1 MLSQLTIS
9 NFALIKQLE
18 LKFNDDFTVLTGETG
33 AGKSILLGALK
44 LVLGERADIKSLGD
58 LDDKCVV
65 EAHFDISDLN
75 LNYIFDENDLD
86 YDDYTILRREIL
98 PSGKSRAFINDV
110 PSRLSMLN
118 LLGKHLV
125 DIHSQFQNTE
135 VLNQD
140 FQFNWIDSFAGNHDN
155 LLSFQSEL
163 NEYKKAQSELDSIKN
178 KIIEF
183 QKEKDFLT
191 YQYNE
196 LENIDFE
203 NINISDLES
212 ELNQLENAETT
223 LENLSELSSL
233 LEDEQLGLY
242 SVLDNLG
249 AKVKHITEILNQ
261 NDLLD
266 RFNSLNIEARDLGDS
281 LLSFS
286 DEIEINPQRLLEV
299 QDSLNQLNMLM
310 QKHSVQELNELLEIR
325 KSLETKLKDDLNHN
339 ERVKELE
346 SFLSKSI
353 KELESKGLKISDKR
367 KKISIN
373 IEKDLKSTLA
383 QLGIPQ
389 AEIKFEFKKSKEFN
403 LYGLDELNLLFSAN
417 KGQEL
422 KPIEKAISGGEMSR
436 LMLAIKKSVASHS
449 ALPTLIL
456 DEIDT
461 GISGKIAEEVGYIM
475 EEMGSDMQLISITHL
490 PQVASKG
497 KFHFK
502 VEKTTEKD
510 ISITSVKELSKEERI
525 SEIAQ
530 MLSGSEVTEAAK
542 QQARQ
547 LLKS

>member
-178 KIIEF
+178 KITEF
-183 QKEKDFLT
+183 QKEKEFLT

-266 RFNSLNIEARDLGDS
+266 RFNSLNIEARDLGGS

-286 DEIEINPQRLLEV
+286 DEVEINPQRLIDV

-353 KELESKGLKISDKR
+353 KELESKALIISDKR

-389 AEIKFEFKKSKEFN
+389 AEIKFEFNKSNEFN

-436 LMLAIKKSVASHS
+436 LMLAIKKSVASQS

-461 GISGKIAEEVGYIM
+461 GISGKIAEEVGCIM

-510 ISITSVKELSKEERI
+510 ISITRVKELSKEERI

>member
-110 PSRLSMLN
+110 PTRLSMLN

-196 LENIDFE
+196 LENIDFK
-203 NINISDLES
+203 NTNISDLES

-286 DEIEINPQRLLEV
+286 DEVEINPQRLLEV

-325 KSLETKLKDDLNHN
+325 KNLETKLKDDLNHN

-353 KELESKGLKISDKR
+353 KELESKALKISDKR

-389 AEIKFEFKKSKEFN
+389 AEIKFEFNKSKEFN

-510 ISITSVKELSKEERI
+510 ISTTRVKELSKEERI

>member
-75 LNYIFDENDLD
+75 INYIFDENDLD

-155 LLSFQSEL
+155 LLSFQSGL

-178 KIIEF
+178 KITEF
-183 QKEKDFLT
+183 QKEKEFLT

-266 RFNSLNIEARDLGDS
+266 RFNSLNIEARDLGGS

-286 DEIEINPQRLLEV
+286 DEVEINPQRLIEV

-325 KSLETKLKDDLNHN
+325 KSLETKLKEDLNHN

-353 KELESKGLKISDKR
+353 KELESKALKISDKR

-389 AEIKFEFKKSKEFN
+389 AEIKFEFNKSNEFN

-436 LMLAIKKSVASHS
+436 LMLAIKKSVASQS

-510 ISITSVKELSKEERI
+510 ISITRVKELSNEERI

>member
-18 LKFNDDFTVLTGETG
+18 LKFNNNFTVLTGETG

-58 LDDKCVV
+58 LDEKCVV

-86 YDDYTILRREIL
+86 YDNYTILRREIL

-135 VLNQD
+135 VLNQN
-140 FQFNWIDSFAGNHDN
+140 FQFNWIDSFADNHDN
-155 LLSFQSEL
+155 LLGFQSEL
-163 NEYKKAQSELDSIKN
+163 NKYKKAQSELDSIKN
-178 KIIEF
+178 KITEF
-183 QKEKDFLT
+183 QKEKDFLI

-196 LENIDFE
+196 LEKIDFE
-203 NINISDLES
+203 NTNIYDLES

-233 LEDEQLGLY
+233 FEDEQLGLY
-242 SVLDNLG
+242 SVLNNLSV
-249 AKVKHITEILNQ
+249 KVKYITEILNKP
-261 NDLLD
+261 DLLD

-286 DEIEINPQRLLEV
+286 NDVEINPQRLLDI
-299 QDSLNQLNMLM
+299 QGTLNKLNMLM
-310 QKHSVQELNELLEIR
+310 QKHSVQELSELLEIR
-325 KSLETKLKDDLNHN
+325 ENLETKLKDDLNYN

-353 KELESKGLKISDKR
+353 KELEDKALKISDKR
-367 KKISIN
+367 KKSSIN
-373 IEKDLKSTLA
+373 IENELKSTLA

-389 AEIKFEFKKSKEFN
+389 AEIKFEFNKSKEFN

-436 LMLAIKKSVASHS
+436 LMLAIKKSVASQS

-461 GISGKIAEEVGYIM
+461 GISGKIAEEVGCIM
-475 EEMGSDMQLISITHL
+475 EEMGSDMQLISVTHL

-502 VEKTTEKD
+502 VEKTNEKD